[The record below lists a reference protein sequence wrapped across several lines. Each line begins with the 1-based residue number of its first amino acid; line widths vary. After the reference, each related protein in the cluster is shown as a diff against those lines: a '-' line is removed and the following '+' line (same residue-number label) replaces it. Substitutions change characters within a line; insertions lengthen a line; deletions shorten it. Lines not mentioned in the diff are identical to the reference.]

1 MAFLKEGNVLQ
12 SRRSSL
18 RLSGSQ
24 KSMVYTACLLL
35 LVFYGLFMVFPI
47 AYSFVGSLH
56 NWQPHRGKFDYVGF
70 DNYAWLFQEELT
82 WSALGN
88 TLLFTAVVTV
98 LRTGFGL
105 AFAVLINEM
114 KRSRAFFRTVYFL
127 PVITST
133 VAVSMVWKWLYE
145 PITGPLNYYIVQI
158 GLPRSMFLR
167 DASTALL
174 SVMVMTVWKDMG
186 YAVVLYMAGLSG
198 VPASLY
204 ESAQIDGCSRWKAFW
219 HITLPM
225 LSATTMLILI
235 TSVITYCQTFTQ
247 IDLMT
252 GGGPGTTSY
261 TLVYM
266 LYKEAFGSKYRF
278 GRASAI
284 AFFLFAIILVF
295 SILQLRLNRKDGD
308 AA

>member
-1 MAFLKEGNVLQ
+1 MRVQ
-12 SRRSSL
+12 SHRSSL

-47 AYSFVGSLH
+47 VYSFIGSLH
-56 NWQPHRGKFDYVGF
+56 NWQPHRNKFTYVGF
-70 DNYAWLFQEELT
+70 DNYAWLFSEPLT
-82 WSALGN
+82 YGALTN
-88 TLLFTAVVTV
+88 TLLFTAVVTFF
-98 LRTGFGL
+98 RTALGL
-105 AFAVLINEM
+105 VFAVLINEM
-114 KRSRAFFRTVYFL
+114 KHSRTFFRTVYFL

-145 PITGPLNYYIVQI
+145 PITGPLNYYIVLL
-158 GLPRSMFLR
+158 GLPRAMFLR

-174 SVMVMTVWKDMG
+174 SVMIMTVWKDMG

-198 VPASLY
+198 VPTSLY

-225 LSATTMLILI
+225 LNGTTMLILI

-252 GGGPGTTSY
+252 AGGPGTTSY

-284 AFFLFAIILVF
+284 AFFLFAIILIF
-295 SILQLRLNRKDGD
+295 SVLQLRLNRKDGD